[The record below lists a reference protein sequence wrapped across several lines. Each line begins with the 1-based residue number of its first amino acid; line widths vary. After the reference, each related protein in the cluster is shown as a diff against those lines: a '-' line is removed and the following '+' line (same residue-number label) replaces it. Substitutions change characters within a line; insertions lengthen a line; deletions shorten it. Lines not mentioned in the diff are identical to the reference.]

1 MKSNKST
8 SLIGEN
14 TDQLVLSLHHA
25 SNNDGKNL
33 YFYLDKASPAIIYD
47 INAIKKSLGNDI
59 CNSLLFI
66 HDFTGCDITF
76 AVFGFGKNLALQKIL
91 KGDSILNSCGKLFST
106 PKKHR

>member
-33 YFYLDKASPAIIYD
+33 YFYLDKASLAIIYD

-59 CNSLLFI
+59 ATVFCSFMISLDVISLLQFL
-66 HDFTGCDITF
+66 DW
-76 AVFGFGKNLALQKIL
+76 GKTSLCKR
-91 KGDSILNSCGKLFST
+91 F
-106 PKKHR
+106 